1 MGPAS
6 PCRRHIHGVTEW
18 FVLGG
23 TLKISSISTLLALLP
38 HPFSHPCSHLGITS
52 SVFWAPDP
60 HPEAST
66 AILGV
71 SSSHKHPP
79 LLTELLQRPLPCP
92 PRNCSRKFSR
102 VIPGLIKGAAWRPR
116 NLLRVPRAALASV
129 SARDKVNSG
138 GGFFSQGP
146 LLDRAWSKLVSC
158 N

>member
-1 MGPAS
+1 MD
-6 PCRRHIHGVTEW
+6 
-18 FVLGG
+18 
-23 TLKISSISTLLALLP
+23 SISTLLALLP
-38 HPFSHPCSHLGITS
+38 HPFSLSLLPLRNNHGHS

-60 HPEAST
+60 CPEGSR

-71 SSSHKHPP
+71 SSLHKHPA
-79 LLTELLQRPLPCP
+79 LLVRLLRRPLPRP
-92 PRNCSRKFSR
+92 PGNCSRKFSGAIR
-102 VIPGLIKGAAWRPR
+102 GLIKGAARRPR

-146 LLDRAWSKLVSC
+146 LFYRPRSKLVSC